1 MPRTLS
7 IETRPFTTVKNKHPP
22 PDLKRR
28 SQTAGI
34 LTKTHGRITKD
45 LIANDLNRK
54 RAISNWSTRFTS
66 DAKAPRCENTNI
78 FLVQFFGDV
87 SVRFN
92 CDLPV
97 RCLQLL
103 NQGRKTSYPKDLP
116 DKYRFIILFEVVA

>member
-66 DAKAPRCENTNI
+66 DAKGSRCDTKPQRK
-78 FLVQFFGDV
+78 LVGDLV
-87 SVRFN
+87 CVDDPS
-92 CDLPV
+92 P
-97 RCLQLL
+97 
-103 NQGRKTSYPKDLP
+103 
-116 DKYRFIILFEVVA
+116 

>member
-1 MPRTLS
+1 MTATQLAGPTDAERIPWPS
-7 IETRPFTTVKNKHPP
+7 GNKPEP
-22 PDLKRR
+22 IQKPDFL
-28 SQTAGI
+28 
-34 LTKTHGRITKD
+34 LTKWSDIGEVS
-45 LIANDLNRK
+45 
-54 RAISNWSTRFTS
+54 RAG
-66 DAKAPRCENTNI
+66 NTNI
-78 FLVQFFGDV
+78 FLVQFFGDL

>member
-66 DAKAPRCENTNI
+66 DAKGSRVIPSRNANSSEI
-78 FLVQFFGDV
+78 WFV
-87 SVRFN
+87 STIQVLEAG
-92 CDLPV
+92 CP
-97 RCLQLL
+97 
-103 NQGRKTSYPKDLP
+103 
-116 DKYRFIILFEVVA
+116 